1 MKFNLFIKLARITVL
16 CLVMLSGSWE
26 HVAGQPLSAVSV
38 GTVESDIEVIRKRI
52 VDDLLAP
59 NVTAGEI
66 TELIKTIQSDGSWP
80 GINYKDVSRT
90 GFQHSKHL
98 ENMLSLA
105 RAYKKPDSPFYQNQ
119 DVKKTFSAA
128 LDFWLDHDFI
138 CDNWWWNEMG
148 TPNLM
153 INTLLVMDTDLTDR
167 QKKDGA
173 RIANRANLQASG
185 ARPGGDL
192 IQIDGMLGKQ
202 ALFLRNED
210 TLKRVIDVMIS
221 EIKIANGRGLQPD
234 MSFHHR
240 VDNVISTL
248 TYGTGYANAF
258 AYWAVKIAGTKFTF
272 PDEAMKLLIDY
283 YLDGISQSMAYG
295 TYPDPGA
302 MNRDI
307 SRKGALAPAG
317 PGLAENLRKASS
329 YRGNELDAII
339 QSRKG
344 EKRLAINKD
353 RFFWHS
359 EYFTHQRPSYFA
371 SVRMFSSRQNNMEQ
385 PHNEEG
391 IRNHHYSDG
400 ASFIT
405 ITGKEYVD
413 IFPVWDWMKIPGTTI
428 TQKADVPH
436 WNQLAKKGIADFVGG
451 VTDGEYGAAAMDL
464 VCVHD
469 SLKAHKSWFF
479 FDMEY
484 VCLGAGINT
493 DANLPVATT
502 LNQCLLNSEV
512 VAKAKDH
519 IAAID
524 KGKHKLEKVSWV
536 YHDGVGY
543 LFPSPSVIHL
553 NNTIA
558 TGTWRQINHQAWA
571 TDETIQK
578 ETFTL
583 WLDHGNRPQNAGY
596 EYIIVPNI
604 QAGSIDEYSK
614 KKEIAILSNTP
625 ELQAVR
631 HNKLNIT
638 YVVFYKAGSI
648 KLNNN
653 FTLATGSPCMVMIKS
668 NGNKIEKLV
677 VSDPTQKLKSLQLN
691 TTARFES
698 SGKNW
703 QSVWNNQK
711 NLSIIRVD
719 LPTEGYAGQSVI
731 IE

>member
-1 MKFNLFIKLARITVL
+1 MKFNLFIKLARITLLCFVL
-16 CLVMLSGSWE
+16 LSGSWE
-26 HVAGQPLSAVSV
+26 YVAGQPLSAVSV

-52 VDDLLAP
+52 IDDLLAP

-66 TELIKTIQSDGSWP
+66 TDLIKTIQSDGSWP

-105 RAYKKPDSPFYQNQ
+105 RAYKKPGSPFYQNQ
-119 DVKKTFSAA
+119 EVKKTFSAA

-240 VDNVISTL
+240 GDNVISTL

-258 AYWAVKIAGTKFTF
+258 AYCAVKIACTKFTF

-307 SRKGALAPAG
+307 SRKGALVPAG

-329 YRGNELDAII
+329 YRENELDAII

-344 EKRLAINKD
+344 AKRLDISKD

-371 SVRMFSSRQNNMEQ
+371 SVRMFSSRQNN
-385 PHNEEG
+385 
-391 IRNHHYSDG
+391 
-400 ASFIT
+400 
-405 ITGKEYVD
+405 
-413 IFPVWDWMKIPGTTI
+413 
-428 TQKADVPH
+428 
-436 WNQLAKKGIADFVGG
+436 
-451 VTDGEYGAAAMDL
+451 
-464 VCVHD
+464 
-469 SLKAHKSWFF
+469 
-479 FDMEY
+479 
-484 VCLGAGINT
+484 
-493 DANLPVATT
+493 
-502 LNQCLLNSEV
+502 
-512 VAKAKDH
+512 
-519 IAAID
+519 
-524 KGKHKLEKVSWV
+524 
-536 YHDGVGY
+536 
-543 LFPSPSVIHL
+543 
-553 NNTIA
+553 
-558 TGTWRQINHQAWA
+558 
-571 TDETIQK
+571 
-578 ETFTL
+578 
-583 WLDHGNRPQNAGY
+583 
-596 EYIIVPNI
+596 
-604 QAGSIDEYSK
+604 
-614 KKEIAILSNTP
+614 
-625 ELQAVR
+625 
-631 HNKLNIT
+631 
-638 YVVFYKAGSI
+638 
-648 KLNNN
+648 
-653 FTLATGSPCMVMIKS
+653 
-668 NGNKIEKLV
+668 
-677 VSDPTQKLKSLQLN
+677 
-691 TTARFES
+691 
-698 SGKNW
+698 
-703 QSVWNNQK
+703 
-711 NLSIIRVD
+711 
-719 LPTEGYAGQSVI
+719 
-731 IE
+731 